1 MCCDASA
8 EFGVSTWWDLA
19 LLGVDLVIVGR
30 LVSPAE
36 GTTISAGVIDS
47 AQGLFEASSA
57 VARLVLLSVR
67 LSRILFGSPLTW
79 LARARPDELEPE
91 LDSAATL
98 ELILEVS
105 M

>member
-1 MCCDASA
+1 VCCDVSA
-8 EFGVSTWWDLA
+8 DFGVSTWWDLA

-30 LVSPAE
+30 LVSPVE

-57 VARLVLLSVR
+57 ARLVLLSVR

-79 LARARPDELEPE
+79 LDRARPDELEPE

-105 M
+105 I